1 MRPLGINKSFHVV
14 LNNLTLA
21 DAEYLTDQKKK
32 NKQLSSLAP
41 SAFQIIHFTAYLLMD
56 TRHFINTCIK
66 SNFLQPCDF
75 FIFSHIFAHSAA
87 QIVLAYTR
95 RESKHLAFL
104 SPTPLCLFKDDLCI
118 QLSCS
123 MKIITQGDTKHT
135 QNLL

>member
-21 DAEYLTDQKKK
+21 DAEYPTDQKKK
-32 NKQLSSLAP
+32 TNSAP

-75 FIFSHIFAHSAA
+75 HFFSYF
-87 QIVLAYTR
+87 
-95 RESKHLAFL
+95 
-104 SPTPLCLFKDDLCI
+104 
-118 QLSCS
+118 CS
-123 MKIITQGDTKHT
+123 
-135 QNLL
+135 